1 MPFSSL
7 RPRNSE
13 AQRCG
18 QRWSMTPTRP
28 ELSRKAINCSPSS
41 RRRIGA
47 PSRGS
52 SDDIAAGCQY
62 CRINLPMTV
71 PGPTRTKSSLSLR
84 FIELILS
91 RPEGEAEAGA
101 GAGRGA
107 ITGLVQRPFQRQVL
121 DRAGDADPVA
131 DLGAAGVELLARQ
144 SLDARAVLAPH
155 HVDEAAV
162 ERLVDDEMRQPARA
176 DDADPL
182 VAGIAFDGGAD
193 RLAELV
199 AARRGRLV
207 WRVVGVDADRHD
219 WHDFLHDPLVD
230 KADCVPLALA
240 LGCRIGGRDV
250 ELAVDQ
256 LVDQMARQLRID
268 RIVARLLFLIP
279 ARRRSPA
286 PI

>member
-28 ELSRKAINCSPSS
+28 ELSRNAISCSPSS

-47 PSRGS
+47 PSRGN

-62 CRINLPMTV
+62 CRISLPMTV

-107 ITGLVQRPFQRQVL
+107 ITGLVQRPFQRQVR

-144 SLDARAVLAPH
+144 CLDRRRILAPH

-162 ERLVDDEMRQPARA
+162 QRLVNDEMRQPARA

-182 VAGIAFDGGAD
+182 VAGITFDRGAD

-199 AARRGRLV
+199 AAPRRRLVRRG
-207 WRVVGVDADRHD
+207 VGVDADRKD
-219 WHDFLHDPLVD
+219 RPDFLHAPLVG
-230 KADCVPLALA
+230 KA
-240 LGCRIGGRDV
+240 
-250 ELAVDQ
+250 
-256 LVDQMARQLRID
+256 
-268 RIVARLLFLIP
+268 
-279 ARRRSPA
+279 
-286 PI
+286 